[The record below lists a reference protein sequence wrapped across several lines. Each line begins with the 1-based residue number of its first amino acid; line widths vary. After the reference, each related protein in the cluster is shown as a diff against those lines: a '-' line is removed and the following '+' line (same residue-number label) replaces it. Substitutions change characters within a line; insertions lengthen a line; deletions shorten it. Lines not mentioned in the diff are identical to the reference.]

1 LFPDLRVSE
10 FRGCPEALRYRK
22 NVNSANLI
30 SGRRMLVTCLILL
43 VGYWD
48 SHDYLCETHLSFFA
62 NSFYLDNA
70 IDLIFGVSRICVM
83 VDLPSSS

>member
-1 LFPDLRVSE
+1 
-10 FRGCPEALRYRK
+10 
-22 NVNSANLI
+22 
-30 SGRRMLVTCLILL
+30 MLVTCLILL

-83 VDLPSSS
+83 VGPPSSS